1 MIVSNIASP
10 TPQCSPL
17 SQHVASG
24 VKIPLTMLELGILA
38 AGASPAFADRQN
50 ACLPHFRSRKTMKLN
65 GRDIDFMT
73 ASLRVHQ
80 FPPQ

>member
-24 VKIPLTMLELGILA
+24 VKIPLTMFEPGILA
-38 AGASPAFADRQN
+38 AGVHGSTRRA
-50 ACLPHFRSRKTMKLN
+50 ACLPHFRSTKTMKLN
-65 GRDIDFMT
+65 GGDIDFMM